1 MWENRI
7 LLLDL
12 MLPVR
17 HQFILNVRDYQ
28 EGGAYSS
35 IESNLSQKVA
45 KTLTSSEDLEWSN

>member
-35 IESNLSQKVA
+35 IESNLGQKVA